1 MFKPV
6 SNKVAFPKMEEEIL
20 AFWEKD
26 ETFKKSL
33 AKNEGKERYK
43 FYDGPP
49 FATGLPHYGHL
60 LAGTIKDIVPRYQTM
75 RGKYVERRFGW
86 DTHGLPIEALAQEA
100 LGVSGAPEIKN
111 LGVDKFNEQCR
122 SMVLKYVGEWRKTVT
137 RMGRWVDFDNDYKTM
152 NPEFMETIWWVF
164 KQLWDQ
170 GRVYKSHRIM
180 PYSWKLST
188 PLSNFEAG
196 SNYKDVQ
203 DPTVTVRVK
212 VKSLTVEPFNGLTVN
227 GQEPSNDIYLLIW
240 TTTPWTLP
248 ENLAI
253 CAGAD
258 IDYVAVRDLTDAER
272 PIYVMAKARL
282 STIFKKAEQ
291 YEIVAEFKGSAL
303 KGWEYEPMFPYFA
316 DKKSEGAFVVLND
329 DYVTT
334 DDGTGLVHIAPA
346 YGEDD
351 FRVCKANG
359 ITAFADPLDD
369 ACAFTA
375 AIPEYA
381 GRFCKDCDKDII
393 KRLKTEGKL
402 VHQATI
408 VHSYPFCDRTDTPL
422 IYRAIDAWYVRVED
436 LHDQLAAN
444 NATVHWTPEYVGD
457 KRFGNWLKDARDWNI
472 SRNRFWGSCIP
483 VWVEDKEPGDTTPP
497 DMICVGSV
505 KELEELSGVKVT
517 DLHKHFVDKV
527 VIKRDGKTYHRT
539 PEVLDCWFES
549 GSMPYAQQHY
559 MGAAKGS
566 DLGRGAGTPESPS
579 VASFFPADFIA
590 EGLDQTRGWFY
601 TLMLLGT
608 MLFGK
613 SPYKNVVVNGLV
625 LAEDGKKM
633 SKRLK
638 NYPDPTKMLDTYGAD
653 AIRLYM
659 IYSPVVRAENLKF
672 SENGVK
678 QLMRDLLIPWWN
690 AYSFFVT
697 YANVDGFNEQ
707 EVTYPDSENVLDH
720 WIVSSMETL
729 IADVTAAMDDYDL
742 QRSIRP
748 FVKFIEDLTNWY
760 IRRSRRRFWKSTN
773 DGDKLSAYRT
783 LRYVLVQLAKVAAPF
798 TPFIAEEIY
807 RNLKGASD
815 PDSVHLC
822 DFPTANA
829 AARDTALEARMAAVQ
844 TVVELGRRLRADN
857 DLKVRQP
864 LSAIR
869 IAGADVKG
877 LEDLIT
883 DELNVKAVNYV
894 ADEQELCNVSFK
906 ANFKTLGKKCGPKMK
921 AVAAAIAGSK
931 IEGLGAKV
939 VEIEG
944 IEIEPEDVIVTRS
957 PKEGLVVASEGTAVV
972 ALETSLT
979 PALVAEGLAREFVSH
994 VQSMRKEADFEV
1006 TQRINITVQCD
1017 DEMRDALT
1025 AHAAYV
1031 KGETLALALDFAD
1044 ANTDEING
1052 VPPVAL
1058 TGHETRID
1066 VKKVNK

>member
-20 AFWEKD
+20 SFWEKD
-26 ETFKKSL
+26 GTFEKSL
-33 AKNEGKERYK
+33 KKNEGKERYT

-60 LAGTIKDIVPRYQTM
+60 LAGMIKDIVPRYQTM

-86 DTHGLPIEALAQEA
+86 DTHGLPIEALAQDA
-100 LGVSGAPEIKN
+100 LGIAGAPEIKA

-152 NPEFMETIWWVF
+152 NPEFMESIWWVF

-170 GRVYKSHRIM
+170 GRVYRSHRIM

-196 SNYKDVQ
+196 NNYKDVQ
-203 DPTVTVRVK
+203 DPTVTVRTRALTAESEA
-212 VKSLTVEPFNGLTVN
+212 VKSLLAAEPTV
-227 GQEPSNDIYLLIW
+227 YLLVW

-248 ENLAI
+248 ENLMI
-253 CAGAD
+253 CAGAS
-258 IDYVAVRDLTDAER
+258 IDYVAVRDVTDEAR
-272 PIYVMAKARL
+272 PVYVMAKARL
-282 STIFKKAEQ
+282 PYIFKKPEQ
-291 YEIVAEFKGSAL
+291 YETVAGFKGDAL
-303 KGWEYEPMFPYFA
+303 KGVTYEPIFPYFA
-316 DKKSEGAFVVLND
+316 DKKAEGAFRVTND

-334 DDGTGLVHIAPA
+334 DDGVGLVHIAPA

-351 FRVCKANG
+351 FRVCREAG
-359 ITAFADPLDD
+359 MTAFVDPLDD
-369 ACAFTA
+369 ACAFTDQ
-375 AIPEYA
+375 IPEYK
-381 GRFCKDCDKDII
+381 GRFCKDCDRDLI
-393 KRLKTEGKL
+393 KWLKAEGKL

-436 LHDQLAAN
+436 LHERLSRN
-444 NATVHWTPEYVGD
+444 NEGVHWTPDYVGD
-457 KRFGNWLKDARDWNI
+457 KRFGNWLKEARDWNI

-483 VWVEDKEPGDTTPP
+483 VWINDDDPG

-505 KELEELSGVKVT
+505 KELEELSGEKVT
-517 DLHKHFVDKV
+517 DLHKHFIDRI
-527 VIKRDGKTYHRT
+527 VICKDGKTYHRT

-559 MGAAKGS
+559 MGEGDAS
-566 DLGRGAGTPESPS
+566 
-579 VASFFPADFIA
+579 SFFPADFIA

-601 TLMLLGT
+601 TLMVLGT
-608 MLFGK
+608 CLFDK
-613 SPYKNVVVNGLV
+613 SPYRNVVVNGLV

-638 NYPDPTKMLDTYGAD
+638 NYPDPNLMLNTYGAD

-672 SENGVK
+672 SEAGVR

-697 YANVDGFNEQ
+697 YANVDKFGDA
-707 EVTYPDSENVLDH
+707 EVVYPESQNVLDR

-729 IADVTAAMDDYDL
+729 IADVTAAMDSYDL
-742 QRSIRP
+742 QKAVRP
-748 FVKFIEDLTNWY
+748 FVRFVEDLTNWY

-773 DGDKLSAYRT
+773 DGDKLCAYRT

-807 RNLKGASD
+807 RNLKGAGD

-829 AARDTALEARMAAVQ
+829 AARDLALEKRMADVQ
-844 TVVELGRRLRADN
+844 AAVELGRRLRADN

-864 LSAIR
+864 LSALKL
-869 IAGADVKG
+869 AGGDVKG
-877 LEDLIT
+877 LEELIE
-883 DELNVKAVNYV
+883 DELNVKSVV
-894 ADEQELCNVSFK
+894 FVVDETDLCDVSYK
-906 ANFKTLGKKCGPKMK
+906 ANFKTLGKKCGAKMK
-921 AVAAAIAGSK
+921 AVAAAIAAAK
-931 IEGLGAKV
+931 AVPFECEGFTITAD
-939 VEIEG
+939 
-944 IEIEPEDVIVTRS
+944 DVLVTRS
-957 PKEGLVVASEGTAVV
+957 PKAGLVVASEGAIVV
-972 ALETSLT
+972 GLETALT
-979 PALVAEGLAREFVSH
+979 PELVAEGLAREFVSH
-994 VQSMRKEADFEV
+994 VQAMRKDADFEV
-1006 TQRINITVQCD
+1006 TQRISLEVEAD
-1017 DEMRDALT
+1017 GEMKAALE
-1025 AHAAYV
+1025 AHLDYV
-1031 KGETLALALDFAD
+1031 KNETLTTGFSFSAND
-1044 ANTDEING
+1044 AEAVELNG
-1052 VPPVAL
+1052 
-1058 TGHETRID
+1058 HSTRI
-1066 VKKVNK
+1066 KVAKA